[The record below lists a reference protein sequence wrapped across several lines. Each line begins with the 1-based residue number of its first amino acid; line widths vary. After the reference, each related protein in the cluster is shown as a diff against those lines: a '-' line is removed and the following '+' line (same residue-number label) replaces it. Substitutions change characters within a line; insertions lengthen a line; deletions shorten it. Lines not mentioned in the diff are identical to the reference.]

1 VKRTLIVPIVL
12 CLAVIGAGCGKN
24 KQDNASRQKPPK
36 PVQAGTVTTGTV
48 KRTLTAPG
56 SVVPVRDVWISA
68 EVSGRV
74 ITKHVTEGRRVYV
87 EPNVEA
93 DTQTTNRIATIDPAD
108 YTRLV
113 NQATAALKSAQ
124 AGLEQFTA
132 TQKRLADEIERKR
145 PLHEQK
151 IISDKVWDDLVT
163 RKAETDAQVALY
175 KARVEEAKAA
185 LEIASGNLAKTSV
198 RSPLADALVAEVAF
212 DEGQYVTVGQPL
224 ARVVNLDRMWLD
236 VEVGES
242 RLADVRPGLDVT
254 FSVPAYPG
262 DQFAGTI
269 NSISPAGDPASRSFL
284 VRVAVENADHRLKGG
299 MFAVATIPVNNRQ
312 GVTVVPKSAVKQ
324 EGKFRYI
331 FLIEKNKVLKR
342 PVTLGLESGDSIE
355 VIEGV
360 QPGAAIVTVGVEELA
375 DGDTVKV
382 LEPDT
387 LPAGPEPT
395 S

>member
-1 VKRTLIVPIVL
+1 MKRILIVPIVL
-12 CLAVIGAGCGKN
+12 CLAAAGAGCGKE
-24 KQDNASRQKPPK
+24 KKTTREKPPK

-74 ITKHVTEGRRVYV
+74 VTKHITEGRRVYV
-87 EPNVEA
+87 EPNVE
-93 DTQTTNRIATIDPAD
+93 DDKQTANRIATIDPAD
-108 YTRLV
+108 YTRLE
-113 NQATAALKSAQ
+113 NQATAALKSAH

-163 RKAETDAQVALY
+163 RKAETNAQVALY

-185 LEIASGNLAKTSV
+185 LEIASGNLAKTTV

-236 VEVGES
+236 VQVGES
-242 RLADVRPGLDVT
+242 RLADVAQGQDVT
-254 FSVPAYPG
+254 FSVPAYP
-262 DQFAGTI
+262 DEQFAGTI
-269 NSISPAGDPASRSFL
+269 SAISPAGDPTSRSFL
-284 VRVAVENADHRLKGG
+284 VRVAVENTDHRLKGG
-299 MFAVATIPVNNRQ
+299 MFAVATIPVNNRR

-331 FLIEKNKVLKR
+331 FLIEGNKAVKR
-342 PVTLGLESGDSIE
+342 RVSLGLSTGDFIE
-355 VIEGV
+355 LLDEDLE
-360 QPGAAIVTVGVEELA
+360 PGHKIVTVGVEDLN
-375 DGDTVKV
+375 DGDRIKAV
-382 LEPDT
+382 EPVT
-387 LPAGPEPT
+387 GPSPATEAD
-395 S
+395 

>member
-1 VKRTLIVPIVL
+1 MKRVLIVTIVL
-12 CLAVIGAGCGKN
+12 CLAAAGAGCGKE
-24 KQDNASRQKPPK
+24 KKTTREKPPK

-74 ITKHVTEGRRVYV
+74 VTKHVTEGQLVYV
-87 EPNVEA
+87 EPNVE
-93 DTQTTNRIATIDPAD
+93 DDKQTANRIATIDPAD

-124 AGLEQFTA
+124 AALEQFTA

-163 RKAETDAQVALY
+163 RKAETNAQVALY

-212 DEGQYVTVGQPL
+212 DEGQYVTVGQPM

-236 VEVGES
+236 IQVGES
-242 RLADVRPGLDVT
+242 RLADVARGQDVT
-254 FSVPAYPG
+254 FSVPAYP
-262 DQFAGTI
+262 DEQFAGTI
-269 NSISPAGDPASRSFL
+269 SSISPAGDPASRSFL
-284 VRVAVENADHRLKGG
+284 VRAAVENTDHRLKGG
-299 MFAVATIPVNNRQ
+299 MFAVATIPVNNRH

-331 FLIEKNKVLKR
+331 FLIERNKALKR
-342 PVTLGLESGDSIE
+342 PVTLGLETGDFIE

-360 QPGAAIVTVGVEELA
+360 EPGAIIVTVGVEELN

-387 LPAGPEPT
+387 PPAEPEPT
-395 S
+395 G